1 METVKPAANNDNKQ
15 TAKQKSEVKQ
25 VLSTVKTSITAP
37 FASIEDLSPEDET
50 SRGTSRMN
58 SQNSTETK
66 DGSTTSKM
74 ACLEMPPTPRIDISR
89 ASSSSQHDDSSPERE
104 IMGGESG
111 GTGEGE
117 KLGGFSEEMAQEL
130 RNSTEELHFHDVEG
144 ETKSRR
150 KKLQQQQAVADAR
163 KESVTS
169 DIGFLSIS
177 GRTSRLSS
185 VGSATSQ
192 GSGASNVSGLTAS
205 SYGSHI
211 SSTSHLSAHSNLSKA
226 SRCSS
231 PYKMLLETSFCGP
244 KPASSIKAEL
254 GEPPNSEI
262 LDLIKNTETLIA
274 KEKTKCLE
282 NGKKEGFA
290 DIAMKKVK
298 QNELQVENSS
308 EPKPRKTSESR
319 ILEDNKIF
327 ISLHEELPKELL
339 DTLKTPTQP
348 KHSSRSNRDRL
359 SAHSNGERKHRS
371 KSKKSKSKDK
381 EHRSKSRSRESRDP
395 ENIKVQQPQATSSK
409 LHSGE
414 DQVFIS
420 LHEDPKGKDDNSSK
434 ELTEA
439 ITKMKPFTN
448 PTLKKFISQNVDE
461 ISVAPST
468 HKSKPEPLDPSL
480 HQIISLHHDPPPKPI
495 LNKDGKTVVKVVP
508 DSSPVPTSIITD
520 SENQIFISLHEDNI
534 KPMTPKPEVKSQSKQ
549 SVHSIASQFTRDK
562 TRATIGTTKE
572 LAKKEPTVTRT
583 TKDPSC
589 NTLPKSKSKVSER
602 NAIGNNHLHIFIP
615 LKGDEEIR
623 PIELESAGPMNPS
636 INLYPND
643 DPLVKII
650 PLHGDDDEIQKDWSR
665 SHSNVNKDEPNNNL
679 LSCNESSERTN
690 RSMPNMTTCPELAEY
705 KAKPTTL
712 DLMSVE
718 RPERPVKSLTHLARE
733 ESKTP
738 SPGRSNLARRSSESY
753 KGSRTRRDSSS
764 ERDKKSTGKS
774 LFSLTSLFR
783 RNSSSRNSS
792 KSRSRTDISSKQL
805 DSKVESYSQMRS
817 KSNEPDVIIIPLH
830 SPSEKN
836 NSALT
841 PTDIRCSETKKD
853 AEKEDSS
860 ELNIVD
866 LEKQTLEL
874 ESVSESFKQEVI
886 VETNKILGL
895 LKNDISID
903 EPTDKAELIKVTTEE
918 KELENKCN
926 QNKFDVC
933 NKKESEKEIIHHV
946 EKEVIKESVQS
957 EVKEV
962 HKVMEVKEE
971 VKINKPN
978 ILQLETNCIKQ
989 IEEFAMS
996 KTSSEKPKEEIKVT
1010 PEGEVRKNDAIVI
1023 TPNDVESESL
1033 LAKHTSDSDL
1043 PEGVDALKG
1052 SNDDRKS
1059 SDSDFTTSPIGNDE
1073 PERKQ
1078 LVNQA
1083 ESVEEELPYVPTT
1096 LPLERSI
1103 GVPIVPVNKRSSIDK
1118 HTYPIDRPRSTTPI
1132 NPGLLDSYKP
1142 ENTSTASNKMQ
1153 IKLPKNQPPVAG
1165 GVSTTAISST
1175 TTSSTSTTTS
1185 SNTTPVTNVSNS
1197 PSNVPKKKSTPESK
1211 PSVSAFSQSNSSS
1224 PSRNPWV
1231 SFDELPDRTK
1241 LPPKQQ
1247 KQTQTVSKT
1256 TVYPYVNPEECSCD
1270 CHTVKK

>member
-1 METVKPAANNDNKQ
+1 METGTANKNGGK
-15 TAKQKSEVKQ
+15 TKQKASDVKI
-25 VLSTVKTSITAP
+25 STVKTSVTAP
-37 FASIEDLSPEDET
+37 FASIEDLSPEEET
-50 SRGTSRMN
+50 TCSRMN

-66 DGSTTSKM
+66 EGTKM

-104 IMGGESG
+104 ILGGESG

-117 KLGGFSEEMAQEL
+117 KLGGFCEEMAQDL

-144 ETKSRR
+144 ETKNRR

-169 DIGFLSIS
+169 DVGFLSIS

-244 KPASSIKAEL
+244 KPVSTVKAEL
-254 GEPPNSEI
+254 GDPPNKEI
-262 LDLIKNTETLIA
+262 IDLIKNTENLIA
-274 KEKTKCLE
+274 KDKTKCLE
-282 NGKKEGFA
+282 NGKKEGLA
-290 DIAMKKVK
+290 DIAIKKVK
-298 QNELQVENSS
+298 QNDLQTEKNSES
-308 EPKPRKTSESR
+308 KIKKTCESR
-319 ILEDNKIF
+319 ILEDPNKIF
-327 ISLHEELPKELL
+327 ISLHEELPKALL

-348 KHSSRSNRDRL
+348 KPSRSSNRDLL

-381 EHRSKSRSRESRDP
+381 EHRSKSRSRNNP
-395 ENIKVQQPQATSSK
+395 EPTKIQQPVATSSTK

-420 LHEDPKGKDDNSSK
+420 LHEDPKRTDDTTK

-468 HKSKPEPLDPSL
+468 QKSKPEPLDPSL
-480 HQIISLHHDPPPKPI
+480 HQIISLHEDPPPKRSQ
-495 LNKDGKTVVKVVP
+495 NKDGKTVVKVVP
-508 DSSPVPTSIITD
+508 DSSPVPTSMITD
-520 SENQIFISLHEDNI
+520 SDNQIFISLHEDNI
-534 KPMTPKPEVKSQSKQ
+534 KPITPKPEVRHQSKQ
-549 SVHSIASQFTRDK
+549 SVHSLATQFTRDK
-562 TRATIGTTKE
+562 TRATIATTKE
-572 LAKKEPTVTRT
+572 LASKDSIGPKT
-583 TKDPSC
+583 TKDPSS
-589 NTLPKSKSKVSER
+589 NTLPKSKAKVSER

-665 SHSNVNKDEPNNNL
+665 SQSNIDKNEPNNNL
-679 LSCNESSERTN
+679 LACNENPERTN

-733 ESKTP
+733 ESRTP

-753 KGSRTRRDSSS
+753 KGSRGRRDSSS
-764 ERDKKSTGKS
+764 EREKKSTGKS

-783 RNSSSRNSS
+783 RNSSSRHSS
-792 KSRSRTDISSKQL
+792 HSRSRTDVSSRQP
-805 DSKVESYSQMRS
+805 DCNMASYVSPYNQARN

-830 SPSEKN
+830 SPSDKP
-836 NSALT
+836 SALT
-841 PTDIRCSETKKD
+841 PTEIKCPENKTNIG
-853 AEKEDSS
+853 KE
-860 ELNIVD
+860 ELKQMEISD
-866 LEKQTLEL
+866 LEKHPMDI

-886 VETNKILGL
+886 VETNKILQL

-903 EPTDKAELIKVTTEE
+903 EPDVEENVVHNEKVEEESVNKVELNKNVPIENVKEKHDKTDTKKETVQNQVEEIKI
-918 KELENKCN
+918 ENK
-926 QNKFDVC
+926 VA
-933 NKKESEKEIIHHV
+933 EEI
-946 EKEVIKESVQS
+946 
-957 EVKEV
+957 
-962 HKVMEVKEE
+962 
-971 VKINKPN
+971 KINKPN
-978 ILQLETNCIKQ
+978 ILQLETKCIKQ

-996 KTSSEKPKEEIKVT
+996 KSSAEKSKEEIKVT
-1010 PEGEVRKNDAIVI
+1010 PEGEMRVNDTIVI
-1023 TPNDVESESL
+1023 TPDDIESESL

-1043 PEGVDALKG
+1043 HEGVDALKG
-1052 SNDDRKS
+1052 SFTDDRKS

-1073 PERKQ
+1073 TERKQ

-1103 GVPIVPVNKRSSIDK
+1103 GVSIVPVNKRSSIDIQ
-1118 HTYPIDRPRSTTPI
+1118 TCPIDRPRSTTPI
-1132 NPGLLDSYKP
+1132 NPGLLDSYKTESP
-1142 ENTSTASNKMQ
+1142 STTSNKMQ
-1153 IKLPKNQPPVAG
+1153 IKLPKNPPPVT
-1165 GVSTTAISST
+1165 GVSTIVPSSST
-1175 TTSSTSTTTS
+1175 TTGTSTTASIAPPVFTS
-1185 SNTTPVTNVSNS
+1185 SATTASNINSSPCASSKKKPIAEIKSNVSSFS
-1197 PSNVPKKKSTPESK
+1197 PSN
-1211 PSVSAFSQSNSSS
+1211 SAS